1 MKKFICLL
9 SAALAGAVS
18 CQLINE
24 TENYE
29 GPITL
34 DRVVMSVN
42 IDYLYEPLTALEGL
56 LEVRQFID
64 TGHSDVVKPLREG
77 YEVEHIGGYFYLDR
91 GKNGETPWWR
101 YDPQGNQSLMLRFD
115 DKGENSWS
123 ITPALESDHF
133 TLLVT
138 LEKPE
143 ERTVDGALLEVDGI
157 RPDRKGPHNVKFHS
171 LSPLRCK
178 WVCSE
183 AFQDVK
189 TLLLDGSIHYDFCK
203 GDEII
208 ESQDR
213 EFHF

>member
-9 SAALAGAVS
+9 CVALAGAVS
-18 CQLINE
+18 CQLIDE
-24 TENYE
+24 TQNYE

-34 DRVVMSVN
+34 DRVVTSVN

-64 TGHSDVVKPLREG
+64 SGRSDVVKDYRDG
-77 YEVEHIGGYFYLDR
+77 YEVEQIGGFFYRDR

-101 YDPQGNQSLMLRFD
+101 YDPYGSQGLMLRFD
-115 DKGENSWS
+115 NKGENSWS
-123 ITPALESDHF
+123 ITPVLESDHF

-143 ERTVDGALLEVDGI
+143 ERTVDGATLEVEGM
-157 RPDRKGPHNVKFHS
+157 RPDLKGPHNVKFHS

-178 WVCSE
+178 WVRSE
-183 AFQDVK
+183 AFLDSRA
-189 TLLLDGSIHYDFCK
+189 LLLEGTIHYDFCK
-203 GDEII
+203 GEEII